1 MQNDDSIIRN
11 QRESSPLSTTSS
23 LVGNLQAGS
32 RERWET
38 FVLLYSPLLRFW
50 IRREKVALAAEDDVL
65 QETLRSVFSGIG
77 QFTKDS
83 QCGTFRGWLRTIV
96 KRRAVDH
103 FRTQPAES
111 IVSQSSLEAI
121 PVPAQKDPADIQS
134 EEQALTDLKARALEL
149 VRQSTSEKTWQM
161 FWLNLVE
168 GVPTSEL
175 AKKFNVTPAAVRMA
189 KARVLSRLRELMGD
203 DAHEIS

>member
-1 MQNDDSIIRN
+1 MQNNGSMFQN
-11 QRESSPLSTTSS
+11 HCESSTLSTTSS
-23 LVGNLQAGS
+23 LVKSLQAGS
-32 RERWET
+32 RERWES

-50 IRREKVALAAEDDVL
+50 IRKEKVSLSAEDDVF

-83 QCGTFRGWLRTIV
+83 QTGTFRGWLRTIV
-96 KRRAVDH
+96 KRRSVDH
-103 FRTQPAES
+103 FRAQPAEL
-111 IVSQSSLEAI
+111 IATQSSLEAI
-121 PVPAQKDPADIQS
+121 PVPEQKDPAEIQS

-149 VRQSTSEKTWQM
+149 VRQSISEKTWQM

-175 AKKFNVTPAAVRMA
+175 ATKFNVSPAAVRMA
-189 KARVLSRLRELMGD
+189 KGRVLSRLRELMGND
-203 DAHEIS
+203 LPE

>member
-11 QRESSPLSTTSS
+11 YRESSPLSTTSS

-32 RERWET
+32 RERWES

-50 IRREKVALAAEDDVL
+50 IRRERVALAAEDDVL
-65 QETLRSVFSGIG
+65 QEALRSVFSGIG
-77 QFTKDS
+77 QFTKNS
-83 QCGTFRGWLRTIV
+83 KCGTFRGWLRTIV

-103 FRTQPAES
+103 FRAQPAES
-111 IVSQSSLEAI
+111 IVSQSSLEAF

-134 EEQALTDLKARALEL
+134 EEQAITDLKARALEL

-168 GVPTSEL
+168 GVSTSEL
-175 AKKFNVTPAAVRMA
+175 AKKFNVSTAAVRMA

>member
-1 MQNDDSIIRN
+1 MQNDDSMFRN
-11 QRESSPLSTTSS
+11 LRESSPLSTTSS
-23 LVGNLQAGS
+23 LIENLQLGS
-32 RERWET
+32 RECWES

-50 IRREKVALAAEDDVL
+50 IRREKIAPAAEDDVL

-83 QCGTFRGWLRTIV
+83 HCGTFRGWLRTIV
-96 KRRAVDH
+96 KRRTVDH
-103 FRTQPAES
+103 FRAQPVEA
-111 IVSQSSLEAI
+111 IASQSSLEAI
-121 PVPAQKDPADIQS
+121 PVLAQKDPADIQS

-175 AKKFNVTPAAVRMA
+175 AKKFDVSPAAVRMA

-203 DAHEIS
+203 DFNEIS

>member
-1 MQNDDSIIRN
+1 MQNDDSIIQNHRA
-11 QRESSPLSTTSS
+11 SSPLSTTSS
-23 LVGNLQAGS
+23 LVKNLQAGS
-32 RERWET
+32 RERWES

-50 IRREKVALAAEDDVL
+50 IRKEGVSLSAEDDVF
-65 QETLRSVFSGIG
+65 QETLRSVFGGIG

-83 QCGTFRGWLRTIV
+83 KAGTFRGWLRTIV

-103 FRTQPAES
+103 FRAQSVES

-121 PVPAQKDPADIQS
+121 PVPEQKNPDDIQS
-134 EEQALTDLKARALEL
+134 EEQALIDLKARALEL
-149 VRQSTSEKTWQM
+149 VRQSISEKTWQM

-175 AKKFNVTPAAVRMA
+175 AKKFNVSSAAVRMA